1 MRSAN
6 KNNLQDFF
14 SKGRTIGNNR
24 KWGDNSEKQIPAR
37 ETCLKK
43 TLQAV
48 EPKMCNQYRNHFS
61 RSRML
66 IT

>member
-6 KNNLQDFF
+6 KQEFF
-14 SKGRTIGNNR
+14 SKGRTIGNKR

-43 TLQAV
+43 NPASGGT
-48 EPKMCNQYRNHFS
+48 
-61 RSRML
+61 
-66 IT
+66 

>member
-14 SKGRTIGNNR
+14 SKGRTIIGNKR

-43 TLQAV
+43 NPASGGT
-48 EPKMCNQYRNHFS
+48 
-61 RSRML
+61 
-66 IT
+66 

>member
-6 KNNLQDFF
+6 KNNLKDIF

-24 KWGDNSEKQIPAR
+24 KCGDNSETKNSSKGNMS
-37 ETCLKK
+37 TK

-48 EPKMCNQYRNHFS
+48 IPKNSGCLYIKS
-61 RSRML
+61 R
-66 IT
+66 